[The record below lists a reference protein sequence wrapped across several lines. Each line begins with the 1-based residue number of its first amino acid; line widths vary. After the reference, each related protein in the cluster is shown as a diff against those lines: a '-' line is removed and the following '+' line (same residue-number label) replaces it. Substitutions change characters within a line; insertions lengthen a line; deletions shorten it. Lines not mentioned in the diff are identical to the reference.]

1 MSDLKIEVARRQL
14 GMATH
19 LYLRDF
25 DPVSVHCLANAGCEL
40 MHFCARKLS
49 CKALLSLAKLA
60 PETDFATLRQ
70 LQRQYWIAFKHATE
84 LGKPDEERDDDE
96 LLRQFMDEK
105 NDLALVIGW
114 ADYHR
119 ATGKIPIE
127 AQVQQAWYFALHPE
141 KHGAPELAQKSL
153 IAFPDLQTKSRTEQ
167 KRLLNVWIR
176 RARANTATM
185 SHPVTEQRPLGAGMK
200 SQGAQFEISIDAK
213 PRSQRDRNDIA
224 IEVGGVSQAQVSEL
238 RVVVKDL
245 QSGEV
250 TVGGVQA
257 RHWAALMPL

>member
-1 MSDLKIEVARRQL
+1 MRA
-14 GMATH
+14 
-19 LYLRDF
+19 
-25 DPVSVHCLANAGCEL
+25 ANWME
-40 MHFCARKLS
+40 FYARKLS
-49 CKALLSLAKLA
+49 GKALLSFAKLA
-60 PETDFATLRQ
+60 PETDFARLRQ

-96 LLRQFMDEK
+96 LLRQFSDEK

-167 KRLLNVWIR
+167 KRQLNKCIEEVR
-176 RARANTATM
+176 VQKGTM
-185 SHPVTEQRPLGAGMK
+185 FHLETEQRPLVLDWEPK
-200 SQGAQFEISIDAK
+200 
-213 PRSQRDRNDIA
+213 
-224 IEVGGVSQAQVSEL
+224 
-238 RVVVKDL
+238 
-245 QSGEV
+245 
-250 TVGGVQA
+250 
-257 RHWAALMPL
+257 